1 MSSATLTPGAAPAF
15 SPAPK
20 RASDDIPFNP
30 KVRQHKSPGDW
41 VVDIVIVAI
50 LVLVVVAVIYPLWFV
65 VIASVSAQTL
75 VSNGQ
80 VTVVPRGFSL
90 GGYAKVFA
98 DTRIWTGYRNTIL
111 YSLVGTLVN
120 MVVTIP
126 VAFGLS
132 RREFK
137 ARRVIL
143 FLFTFTMF
151 FSGGL
156 IPQYLL
162 YKQLGLLDSMLV
174 FILPGAVSVYNVI
187 VARSFFETSIPEELH
202 DAAQID
208 GLSYFGYFFR
218 IVLPLS
224 SAIIAVIA
232 LYYFVGHW
240 NDFFTGLV
248 FIRDGDKQPL
258 QNVLRSILL
267 ANQTNMTGQSSGGM
281 NMLEQQQFANQIKY
295 GVIIVST
302 LPLLVIYPFLQKY
315 FNKGVMIGAVKG

>member
-1 MSSATLTPGAAPAF
+1 MSAATI
-15 SPAPK
+15 SPAGASALSPSPK
-20 RASDDIPFNP
+20 RSGDDIPFNP
-30 KVRQHKSPGDW
+30 KVRQRKSVGDW
-41 VVDIVIVAI
+41 IVDIIIAAV
-50 LVLVVVAVIYPLWFV
+50 LVLVVLAVVYPLWFV
-65 VIASVSAQTL
+65 IIASVSDQAM

-98 DTRIWTGYRNTIL
+98 DARIWTGYLNTII
-111 YSLVGTLVN
+111 YSLGGTLVN
-120 MVVTIP
+120 MLVTIP
-126 VAFGLS
+126 AAFGLA

-137 ARRVIL
+137 ARRVVL

-156 IPQYLL
+156 IPAYLL
-162 YKQLGLLDSMLV
+162 YKDLNLLDSMWV

-187 VARSFFETSIPEELH
+187 VARSFFETAIPEELH

-248 FIRDGDKQPL
+248 YIRDSGKLPL

>member
-65 VIASVSAQTL
+65 VIASVSDQTL

-143 FLFTFTMF
+143 FLFTFR
-151 FSGGL
+151 
-156 IPQYLL
+156 
-162 YKQLGLLDSMLV
+162 
-174 FILPGAVSVYNVI
+174 
-187 VARSFFETSIPEELH
+187 AR
-202 DAAQID
+202 
-208 GLSYFGYFFR
+208 
-218 IVLPLS
+218 
-224 SAIIAVIA
+224 
-232 LYYFVGHW
+232 
-240 NDFFTGLV
+240 
-248 FIRDGDKQPL
+248 
-258 QNVLRSILL
+258 
-267 ANQTNMTGQSSGGM
+267 
-281 NMLEQQQFANQIKY
+281 
-295 GVIIVST
+295 
-302 LPLLVIYPFLQKY
+302 
-315 FNKGVMIGAVKG
+315 